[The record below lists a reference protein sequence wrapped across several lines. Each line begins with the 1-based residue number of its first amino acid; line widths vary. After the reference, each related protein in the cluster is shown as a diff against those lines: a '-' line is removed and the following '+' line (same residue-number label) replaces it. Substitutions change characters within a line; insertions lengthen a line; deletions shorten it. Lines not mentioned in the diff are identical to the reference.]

1 MGTKKKLMLQVK
13 LSAWIR
19 HSVLS
24 GIGKIKKR
32 FINIKLISTH
42 ILYNSFS
49 QKASPKI
56 SSEDQQNA
64 ILILP
69 TEKSGENNRSSEI
82 PGICNKIPCSQS
94 TGCVVSTSRH
104 HTFKLKV
111 SLMKKTPIQSKSGNV
126 QTKVLYSGETG
137 NQSHK
142 RKRNQELNEEEG
154 TCSRLAPILLAITVP
169 YAHLLSENWKGM
181 GGLSILFN
189 RQIWYATDKGSSRS
203 GTISCNINILEQ
215 SLPSLSQ

>member
-1 MGTKKKLMLQVK
+1 MLIAGPEQIAWGQFLFRHKSCQLNFQVRLNGHK
-13 LSAWIR
+13 EKTHATSKAICMNQTFSSIWHR
-19 HSVLS
+19 
-24 GIGKIKKR
+24 KNKKR

-126 QTKVLYSGETG
+126 QTKVLYSGG
-137 NQSHK
+137 DGK
-142 RKRNQELNEEEG
+142 
-154 TCSRLAPILLAITVP
+154 
-169 YAHLLSENWKGM
+169 
-181 GGLSILFN
+181 SI
-189 RQIWYATDKGSSRS
+189 S
-203 GTISCNINILEQ
+203 
-215 SLPSLSQ
+215 